1 MTDEQ
6 VAKEMLKD
14 FINRRPL
21 NRFKHREGCPFV
33 IGCKQHHELC
43 AVLFPG
49 WGKKYLKAKIG
60 KTKGVCPCTVM
71 SKSYVKRT
79 ARRFAKLG

>member
-6 VAKEMLKD
+6 VAREMLKD

-21 NRFKHREGCPFV
+21 NRFRYREGCPF
-33 IGCKQHHELC
+33 IISRKHHHELC
-43 AVLFPG
+43 AVVFPG
-49 WGKKYLKAKIG
+49 WGKKYLKIIKALSG
-60 KTKGVCPCTVM
+60 HCPCSVM

-79 ARRFAKLG
+79 ARAFAKYG